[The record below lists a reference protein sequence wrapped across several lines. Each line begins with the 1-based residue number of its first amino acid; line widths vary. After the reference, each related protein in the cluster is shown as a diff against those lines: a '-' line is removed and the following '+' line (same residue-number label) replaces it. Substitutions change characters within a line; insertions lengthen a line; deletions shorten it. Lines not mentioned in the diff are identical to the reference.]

1 MAIKKLAMAN
11 IVCPRDRLDETV
23 RDMILLEKCEFID
36 TFLEI
41 NEGDFSIGISEENAD
56 EILDMEDIVPLK
68 ENKEIKQIIQK
79 FETTMMSLNYKP
91 AIHKKHMYGEHDFEK
106 IKVDVETLC
115 TNFENQTNE
124 VIQIN
129 HEIEE
134 LKNLKVFECI
144 KNIDIDMKEL
154 ANLKYFTLKFG
165 FLTREKA
172 KRISQNYDNIKAI
185 VLHVGTFEEKEVYLI
200 LSPKS
205 LDVEMGRIL
214 RSTNFV
220 EIDLNKAFLG
230 TPKQMIEHNKN
241 ELSKHM
247 QRLEDIQETTQID
260 IKEKGELMDILYSKL
275 IMESRID
282 QVRTKVAVTENF
294 AYLSSW
300 IPEGFIDKMDHAL
313 QKPPEM
319 LVTYKKSSEVSTN
332 IPVPTFLKNNAFF
345 KPFEMLVNMYGVPS
359 FNEADPTVF
368 FGLAYVLLFGAM
380 FGDLG
385 QGMVIVLAGILIRKK
400 VSADF
405 SGILTRIGMGSMIF
419 GVIYDSF
426 FGYENVISSILP
438 LPIYLRPMENI
449 NTMLIGSIILGV
461 ILVFISYGYSIV
473 NKLRLGDLEEGVFG
487 RNGINGVVLLT
498 SILLLV
504 LKQMAGISV
513 IPSPLLFVLII
524 ICVILLVLKQPLSNK
539 IKKEERLYEENAGEY
554 YIESGF
560 NLFETFLSIISNTIS
575 FIRVGAF
582 ALNHVGLFI
591 AFHTLA
597 NMIGNTGGNIAMFLL
612 GNIIIIGLEGL
623 VVFIQ
628 GLRLFYYELF
638 SKYYT
643 GDGVLFTPDKL

>member
-1 MAIKKLAMAN
+1 MAIKKLVMAN

-68 ENKEIKQIIQK
+68 ENKEIKQVIQK

-91 AIHKKHMYGEHDFEK
+91 TIHKKHMHGEHDFEK
-106 IKVDVETLC
+106 IKADVEQLC
-115 TNFENQTNE
+115 LNFENQTNE
-124 VIQIN
+124 VLQIN
-129 HEIEE
+129 REIEE
-134 LKNLKVFECI
+134 LKNLEVLECM
-144 KNIDIDMKEL
+144 KNIDIDMLEL
-154 ANLKYFTLKFG
+154 SNLKYFTLKFG

-185 VLHVGTFEEKEVYLI
+185 VLHVGTYEEKEVNLI

-220 EIDLNKAFLG
+220 EIDLKDAFLS

-241 ELSKHM
+241 ELAKHM
-247 QRLEDIQETTQID
+247 KRLNEIQETTQKD
-260 IKEKGELMDILYSKL
+260 IREKSELMDILYSKL

-300 IPEGFIDKMDHAL
+300 IPEGFTDKMDHAL
-313 QKPPEM
+313 QKPPDM
-319 LVTYKKSSEVSTN
+319 LVTYKKASEVSLN

-359 FNEADPTVF
+359 HNEADPTMF

-385 QGMVIVLAGILIRKK
+385 QGMVIVLAGILIRNK

-405 SGILTRIGMGSMIF
+405 SGILSRIGIGSMIF

-426 FGYENVISSILP
+426 FGYENIISSILP

-449 NTMLIGSIILGV
+449 NTMLIASIVLGV
-461 ILVFISYGYSIV
+461 ILVFVSYGYSIV

-487 RNGINGVVLLT
+487 RNGINGLVMLT

-504 LKQMAGISV
+504 LKLMTGISV
-513 IPSPLLFVLII
+513 IPSPLLFVLILI
-524 ICVILLVLKQPLSNK
+524 AVVLLVFKQPISNK
-539 IKKEERLYEENAGEY
+539 IKKEERLYEENASSY

-597 NMIGNTGGNIAMFLL
+597 SMIGNTGGNITMFFL

>member
-1 MAIKKLAMAN
+1 MAIKNLVMAN

-68 ENKEIKQIIQK
+68 ENKEIKQVIQK

-91 AIHKKHMYGEHDFEK
+91 IVHKKHMHGEHDFEK
-106 IKVDVETLC
+106 IKADVEQLC
-115 TNFENQTNE
+115 LNFENQTNE
-124 VIQIN
+124 VLQIN
-129 HEIEE
+129 QRIEE
-134 LKNLKVFECI
+134 LKNLEVLECM
-144 KNIDIDMKEL
+144 KNIDIDMLEL
-154 ANLKYFTLKFG
+154 SNLKYFTLKFG

-185 VLHVGTFEEKEVYLI
+185 VLHVGTYEEKEVNLI

-220 EIDLNKAFLG
+220 EIDLKDAFLS
-230 TPKQMIEHNKN
+230 TPKAMIEHNKN
-241 ELSKHM
+241 ELSKY
-247 QRLEDIQETTQID
+247 QKRLNEIQETTQKD
-260 IKEKGELMDILYSKL
+260 IKEKSELMDVLYSKL

-300 IPEGFIDKMDHAL
+300 IPEGFTDKMDHAL
-313 QKPPEM
+313 QKPPDM
-319 LVTYKKSSEVSTN
+319 LVTYKKSSEVSLN

-359 FNEADPTVF
+359 HNEADPTIF
-368 FGLAYVLLFGAM
+368 FGLAYVILFGAM

-385 QGMVIVLAGILIRKK
+385 QGMVFVLAGILIRNK

-405 SGILTRIGMGSMIF
+405 SGILTRIGIGSMIF

-426 FGYENVISSILP
+426 FGYENIISSILP

-449 NTMLIGSIILGV
+449 NTMLIASIVLGV
-461 ILVFISYGYSIV
+461 ILVFVSYGYSIV

-487 RNGINGVVLLT
+487 RNGINGLVMLT

-504 LKQMAGISV
+504 LKLMTGISV
-513 IPSPLLFVLII
+513 IPSPLLLVLILMSI
-524 ICVILLVLKQPLSNK
+524 ALLVFKQPISNK
-539 IKKEERLYEENAGEY
+539 IKKEERLYEENASSY

-597 NMIGNTGGNIAMFLL
+597 SMIGNTGGNITMFFL

>member
-68 ENKEIKQIIQK
+68 ENKEIKMIIQK

-91 AIHKKHMYGEHDFEK
+91 VVHKKHMYGEHDFKK

-115 TNFENQTNE
+115 TNFENLTNE
-124 VIQIN
+124 VIRIN
-129 HEIEE
+129 HRIDEIE
-134 LKNLKVFECI
+134 NLKVFECI

-220 EIDLNKAFLG
+220 EIELKNTFLG
-230 TPKQMIEHNKN
+230 TPKQMIEYNKN
-241 ELSKHM
+241 ELSKHL
-247 QRLEDIQETTQID
+247 QRLEDIQEMTRKD
-260 IKEKGELMDILYSKL
+260 IKEKSELMDILYSKL

-300 IPEGFIDKMDHAL
+300 IPEGFVDKLDHAL

-319 LVTYKKSSEVSTN
+319 LVSYKKSSEVSTN

-359 FNEADPTVF
+359 FNEADPTKF
-368 FGLAYVLLFGAM
+368 FGIAYVLLFGAM

-385 QGMVIVLAGILIRKK
+385 QGMVIVLAGILMRKK
-400 VSADF
+400 VNADF

-426 FGYENVISSILP
+426 FGYENVISRILP

-449 NTMLIGSIILGV
+449 NTMLIASILLGI
-461 ILVFISYGYSIV
+461 ILVFISYGYSIA

-498 SILLLV
+498 AILLLV
-504 LKQMAGISV
+504 LKQMTGISV
-513 IPSPLLFVLII
+513 VPSPLLFVLII
-524 ICVILLVLKQPLSNK
+524 ICVLLLVFKQPLSNK
-539 IKKEERLYEENAGEY
+539 IKNEERLYEENAGEY

-597 NMIGNTGGNIAMFLL
+597 NMIGNTGGNIAMFFL

-643 GDGVLFTPDKL
+643 GDGILFTPDKL